1 MKEKEER
8 INAGISLPRD
18 VWEFLSQKSSINVGV
33 IDMARQLMS
42 LQKQAE
48 IETRGIMTAGM
59 WKAIYQSLSATEI
72 DPSLRYSKAGLLA
85 LCQDAEVYSH
95 AFSGNGCS
103 VEGLETILFN
113 LKGIHIDAIC
123 RRVEKAKAHPDIDLN
138 EWAKW

>member
-1 MKEKEER
+1 MAKIER
-8 INAGISLPRD
+8 KTVTLSLPAD
-18 VWEFLSQKSSINVGV
+18 IYEWLAEDGEINKKATDALRSVQT
-33 IDMARQLMS
+33 IRR
-42 LQKQAE
+42 QAE

-59 WKAIYQSLSATEI
+59 WKALYQSLSATEI

-95 AFSGNGCS
+95 AFSSNGCS
-103 VEGLETILFN
+103 VEGLETILFG